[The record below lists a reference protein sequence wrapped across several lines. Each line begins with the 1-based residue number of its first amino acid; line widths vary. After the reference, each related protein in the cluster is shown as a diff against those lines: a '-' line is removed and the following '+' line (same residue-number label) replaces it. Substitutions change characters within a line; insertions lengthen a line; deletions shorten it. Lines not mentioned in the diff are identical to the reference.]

1 MVLVRPSDW
10 TSRVHWST
18 SLPKRMSLESCFKAS
33 PSLSNPTSTTDF
45 AAITAVPFG
54 GECRTAFD
62 GQEVIYQFD
71 APSGPVRIASCEV
84 AVDPE
89 APIFQLADYGLV
101 ADLFTAVPELVSA
114 LKARA

>member
-1 MVLVRPSDW
+1 VELGVL
-10 TSRVHWST
+10 SRDTLTALDSII
-18 SLPKRMSLESCFKAS
+18 
-33 PSLSNPTSTTDF
+33 STTDF

-54 GECRTAFD
+54 GECPTAFD

-89 APIFQLADYGLV
+89 APIFIGV
-101 ADLFTAVPELVSA
+101 AAA
-114 LKARA
+114 LSSVGATPP